1 MISARGPDSASA
13 DERGID
19 VRAPL
24 LRVARQTPKTAH
36 NHRVTLSV
44 LLAPSEK
51 SACLEAERHF
61 GSTIEGPLRRFDAG
75 DYLIKADRA
84 YDHGD

>member
-1 MISARGPDSASA
+1 MSGHPCFASLA
-13 DERGID
+13 KLPR
-19 VRAPL
+19 RLHPTFQL
-24 LRVARQTPKTAH
+24 YVAQRPAKAN

-61 GSTIEGPLRRFDAG
+61 GSTSEGPLRRFDAG